1 MKISI
6 PSPILLL
13 LVPLH
18 QTHALFIT
26 SSLPT
31 KTLSPG
37 SSSHI
42 SSTSCLPSR
51 PPSSIPTISAPTT
64 QIAEATITAKP
75 AFKPGDEVALLSL
88 HQKWHITTYCSCAT
102 FGKDRVFCGWSVL
115 IPFLFLL
122 FAFLVLLV
130 ISPREA
136 FGIKHEP
143 VRPGGDEIAAANPGL
158 DLGIQTKVA
167 ALAAGILAVI
177 FAALL

>member
-51 PPSSIPTISAPTT
+51 PPSSIPTISTPTT

-88 HQKWHITTYCSCAT
+88 HLKWHITTYWSCAT
-102 FGKDRVFCGWSVL
+102 FGKDRVFCGW
-115 IPFLFLL
+115 
-122 FAFLVLLV
+122 
-130 ISPREA
+130 
-136 FGIKHEP
+136 HEP